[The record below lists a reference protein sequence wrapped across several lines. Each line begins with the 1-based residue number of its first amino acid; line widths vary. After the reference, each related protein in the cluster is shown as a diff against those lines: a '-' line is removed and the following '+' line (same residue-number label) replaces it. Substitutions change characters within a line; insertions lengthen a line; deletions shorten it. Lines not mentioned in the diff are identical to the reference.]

1 MTHRLFDRKII
12 APRLSPDRNPF
23 PRRRFGLADRRLPVE
38 RLLHF
43 DLEIRKHVHIVDKG
57 IVGRFVRIEI
67 GMYVPVRQPLGRH
80 IIEMIRSLH
89 EVPHVVEIGILQPGD
104 LIPQG
109 IQFSESFVLQFVAQ
123 PRRDVT
129 FLVRPRHHVRTMEYG
144 DGLVFRSGFA
154 HRSELQP
161 LPLQNSRNE
170 RLHKVE
176 NTRIGTLVLA
186 EGFVIHEEIDH
197 IPLQLVR
204 SEPPRVFFRRER
216 PLVPP
221 SVGETERDVVRELVI
236 AQQQPQALV
245 ERIGINIAGRLP
257 SQYVSGSLGQ
267 HGLETHLGHIGADPV
282 GIDQFGIA
290 KGGRRNA
297 ELLFHQF
304 GMERNLLHEI
314 LLRRK
319 RSQRMGVSFGQ
330 ELHAARPG
338 QAAER
343 IEHLGRIRP
352 HLFDG
357 QPRQRKGTAET
368 PLALPDQIEQQGIHR
383 QIALTRDLL
392 HDRAIGQ
399 VVQVVVVTAHIE
411 ETVTLQPPGL
421 VYLKIETNRFH
432 TPQIF

>member
-1 MTHRLFDRKII
+1 MTHRLFRPKGYRTP
-12 APRLSPDRNPF
+12 AFSRSEPF
-23 PRRRFGLADRRLPVE
+23 FLGDGLVLRTGGFRVE

-89 EVPHVVEIGILQPGD
+89 EVPHVVEIGILQPAD

-109 IQFSESFVLQFVAQ
+109 IQFSESLVLQLVAQ
-123 PRRDVT
+123 PRRHVAL
-129 FLVRPRHHVRTMEYG
+129 LVRPRHHVRTVEYG

-216 PLVPP
+216 PLSHP
-221 SVGETERDVVRELVI
+221 
-236 AQQQPQALV
+236 
-245 ERIGINIAGRLP
+245 RL
-257 SQYVSGSLGQ
+257 
-267 HGLETHLGHIGADPV
+267 E
-282 GIDQFGIA
+282 
-290 KGGRRNA
+290 KRNA
-297 ELLFHQF
+297 MSSESL
-304 GMERNLLHEI
+304 
-314 LLRRK
+314 
-319 RSQRMGVSFGQ
+319 
-330 ELHAARPG
+330 
-338 QAAER
+338 
-343 IEHLGRIRP
+343 
-352 HLFDG
+352 
-357 QPRQRKGTAET
+357 
-368 PLALPDQIEQQGIHR
+368 
-383 QIALTRDLL
+383 
-392 HDRAIGQ
+392 
-399 VVQVVVVTAHIE
+399 
-411 ETVTLQPPGL
+411 
-421 VYLKIETNRFH
+421 
-432 TPQIF
+432 